1 MAKPTLSEISKLFK
15 TDDKPTDFHYY
26 GTVVSADIN
35 NRTYEVSIN
44 RDENIT
50 VEAARLVG
58 AHVGDTVMVTVM
70 ANGYATVTGRVGG
83 DTDASDAQR
92 KADSASTIADQAQA
106 KAVSALG
113 KATAAEQLAN
123 QAEQNAKRSA
133 DAAEE
138 AEESA
143 GLAAEAAGQA
153 EQSARDSQ
161 TAAET
166 AQQNAADSQT
176 AAEAAQQNAAGSQTA
191 AERARDRAAAAEG
204 YADTAQKQAAKAEK
218 EASTANSYAVG
229 ALNSLSTTQDIMGVL
244 SWVEESIKYVW
255 DYPPTAEDKE
265 YDPSKQYYTVIG
277 KRVIEPIETDYD
289 KYYVLNSESEP
300 ASKTGNIVTFD
311 SDLDNFP
318 LKSLTAT
325 ITPKQSGSGDPSP
338 DNVRPISGWDSVSAS
353 VCGRNLLRGNN
364 LLGSNEN
371 KIFGWELNG
380 HGNPDIQVVDGE
392 ECVHIGFQMPAGN
405 KYIPSIRHASRVLLE
420 WGEVEYTIS
429 CDLKV
434 DDEIKIASSTTP
446 LHFHN
451 GETDDADPFNT
462 TTVNDGKGFTFVSI
476 TPAIGTIIP
485 ENTWVHIEHHIK
497 TKATGEKKW
506 PTYRPFIFGAVRTS
520 ADESKFVNV
529 YLKNY
534 KIERGNTPTDYE
546 PYTGDTY
553 TTDMPETVYG
563 GSLDVVN
570 GVLTVDR
577 AMVDLGTLTWNYNAS
592 WGGYPAFYCSVAP
605 TGIKVPSTSS
615 TLIGAICSQYTEV
628 KRDYLYS
635 NNVTAFCI
643 PSDGKVSVRDSRYT
657 SASDFKTAMNGV
669 RLVYELAEPRTIQL
683 TPTQINTLLG
693 ENNLW
698 ADSGAVTVEYWDG
711 PVGYVTPT
719 SSFDPTETYY
729 TVKGSPVKIDES
741 KQEEHGKGLY
751 YVHDLTNAKE
761 AMADFIK
768 AHLALTGE
776 GLYVLK
782 GEHDWRVLVANDGVY
797 IIDPQGRRVASYKD
811 SITLGTSEGNSI
823 RITSEAITFNIG
835 DKTFAYVAQ
844 DKWFAS
850 NAEVSGAMYIGDY
863 SLRQKS
869 NGDFVLG
876 RRR

>member
-26 GTVVSADIN
+26 GTVVSADVE

-92 KADSASTIADQAQA
+92 KADGASDIADKARA
-106 KAVSALG
+106 KAVSALS

-123 QAEQNAKRSA
+123 QAEQNARRSA
-133 DAAEE
+133 DAAEL
-138 AEESA
+138 AEENAGKSA
-143 GLAAEAAGQA
+143 DYASESKTASEQAQQAAELAQQNAA
-153 EQSARDSQ
+153 DSQ

-176 AAEAAQQNAAGSQTA
+176 AAEAA
-191 AERARDRAAAAEG
+191 RDRAAVAEG

-229 ALNSLSTTQDIMGVL
+229 ALNSLSTTQDIIGVL

-255 DYPPTAEDKE
+255 DYPPTVEDKE

-277 KRVIEPIETDYD
+277 KRVIDPIETDYD

-325 ITPKQSGSGDPSP
+325 INPKQDLHGYDKPWIGGAGKNKLHVTATTKTSASVTMTVNSDGTVSLSGTANALFNEVLGTIELTAGTTYHLSGCPSGGGNSTYDLRVRDGNYAVIVQDDGSGNSFTPTTSGTYYVAVVVRSGV
-338 DNVRPISGWDSVSAS
+338 NVSSKIVKPMICLESATNPNTFVPYSNICPISGWDEVKTYVS
-353 VCGRNLLRGNN
+353 
-364 LLGSNEN
+364 
-371 KIFGWELNG
+371 
-380 HGNPDIQVVDGE
+380 P
-392 ECVHIGFQMPAGN
+392 
-405 KYIPSIRHASRVLLE
+405 
-420 WGEVEYTIS
+420 TIS
-429 CDLKV
+429 A
-434 DDEIKIASSTTP
+434 E
-446 LHFHN
+446 
-451 GETDDADPFNT
+451 
-462 TTVNDGKGFTFVSI
+462 DGT
-476 TPAIGTIIP
+476 
-485 ENTWVHIEHHIK
+485 
-497 TKATGEKKW
+497 
-506 PTYRPFIFGAVRTS
+506 
-520 ADESKFVNV
+520 
-529 YLKNY
+529 
-534 KIERGNTPTDYE
+534 
-546 PYTGDTY
+546 TY
-553 TTDMPETVYG
+553 TTDLPETVYG

-570 GVLTVDR
+570 GVLTIDK
-577 AMVDLGTLTWNYNAS
+577 AMVDLGTLNWAYRASPGIFQASLDFSYATDNAIES
-592 WGGYPAFYCSVAP
+592 ISSVYPFRRVATSGAQANVDGTFSLY
-605 TGIKVPSTSS
+605 TGN
-615 TLIGAICSQYTEV
+615 TLLWICDKAYT
-628 KRDYLYS
+628 DA
-635 NNVTAFCI
+635 TAFKE
-643 PSDGKVSVRDSRYT
+643 SLSEQ
-657 SASDFKTAMNGV
+657 TAV
-669 RLVYELAEPRTIQL
+669 LPLAEPRTIQL
-683 TPTQINTLLG
+683 TPKQVNTLLG
-693 ENNLW
+693 ENNVW
-698 ADSGAVTVEYWDG
+698 SDSGDVTVEYWDG

-719 SSFDPTETYY
+719 SSFDTTETYY

-741 KQEEHGKGLY
+741 KQEDHGKGLY

-782 GEHDWRVLVANDGVY
+782 GDNDWRVLVANDGVY